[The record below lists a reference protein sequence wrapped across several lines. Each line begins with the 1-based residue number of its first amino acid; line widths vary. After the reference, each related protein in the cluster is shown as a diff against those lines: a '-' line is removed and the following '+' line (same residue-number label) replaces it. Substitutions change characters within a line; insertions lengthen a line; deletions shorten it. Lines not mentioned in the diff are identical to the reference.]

1 MRFVAALT
9 SAPLALAAIDYVE
22 FCNNEDSRWNL
33 NQDVT
38 DAISCAESFKANYD
52 GSCDDLPEKSNEQHA
67 CVFDWWNN
75 VLDQDDEYASEEFIN
90 NEFLANIND
99 DPMMAEILSTLNAQN
114 RFMENYNCE
123 SDGEGGFT
131 NCQPKPLCGEGDD
144 PTIENCAA
152 QRSLGEAQA
161 CYDNSVPPQV
171 ISNVTE
177 TTQCYDKNGNAFPEP
192 GLPGIDAQGN
202 QMLKRFVEL
211 KQLVSWMQPK
221 DKRISRYCFYGCWCL
236 PDGAHSFVAG
246 EGHPVD
252 LVDRACQ
259 LFWFCYVCAKQ
270 EMTAIIDGKE
280 KTCVPD
286 KTKYTFRFKYNKK
299 KPNDYKQRDIICKD
313 NWYLPMNTREK
324 WKSNCAKAFCECDRG
339 IAMRLYQSWK
349 HWDKSRHRI
358 WSQRVTECPTKK
370 ACELMP
376 INTAK
381 QRAAREQC
389 LRKGCLFIVKDRCL
403 YGAGGR
409 NELDQNPI
417 CCGMYEDD
425 GSRFE
430 MRDHG
435 GKYACCN
442 HHKGTGYGDKLP
454 WNGAWYNKLTHCCAN
469 GKVEG
474 AGHADCP

>member
-1 MRFVAALT
+1 MRFAAALT
-9 SAPLALAAIDYVE
+9 SAPLALAAIDFVE
-22 FCNNEDSRWNL
+22 FCNNDDSRWNL
-33 NQDVT
+33 SKDVT
-38 DAISCAESFKANYD
+38 DPLSCVNSFKSDYD
-52 GSCDDLPEKSNEQHA
+52 GSCDSLQDGSPEQHT

-75 VLDQDDEYASEEFIN
+75 VLDSNDEYASEEFIN
-90 NEFLANIND
+90 NEFLGNIND
-99 DPMMAEILSTLNAQN
+99 DPMMAEILSTLNAQE
-114 RFMENYNCE
+114 RFLSNYECEN
-123 SDGEGGFT
+123 DGEGGFT
-131 NCQPKPLCGEGDD
+131 NCKPKDLCGDGQD
-144 PTIENCAA
+144 PTIDNCATE
-152 QRSLGEAQA
+152 RRIPGSPLEAQTEQKQKIGPDGEPVVDEEGNPVMETPSTELNVLA
-161 CYDNSVPPQV
+161 GQ
-171 ISNVTE
+171 SN
-177 TTQCYDKNGNAFPEP
+177 
-192 GLPGIDAQGN
+192 L
-202 QMLKRFVEL
+202 LKRFVEL

-270 EMTAIIDGKE
+270 EMTAVIDGKE
-280 KTCVPD
+280 KTCIPD

-299 KPNDYKQRDIICKD
+299 KPNDYKQRDIVCKD

-370 ACELMP
+370 ACEAMP
-376 INTAK
+376 ITTAK
-381 QRAAREQC
+381 NRADREKC

-409 NELDQNPI
+409 NELDQKPI
-417 CCGMYEDD
+417 CCGQYEDD

-435 GKYACCN
+435 GKFACCN

-469 GKVEG
+469 GKVEA
-474 AGHADCP
+474 AGHVDCP